1 MLSPSQFL
9 TPDRGRGVTS
19 LRESLMASGGRVRPY
34 PQGLLKPD
42 LGPELTSTPGPG
54 SMSSMVSPEYTAI
67 QSPGPGS
74 GHLYSSPIQSSY
86 SPDPGPGVHAQYS
99 PALAQ
104 QGGVSWAAR
113 AEMAL
118 SAPTLWQR
126 CEDLKFTLE
135 NCPVKV
141 GNQNKAQTESVF
153 EF

>member
-1 MLSPSQFL
+1 MLSPSQYL

-54 SMSSMVSPEYTAI
+54 SMTSMVSPEYTAI

-74 GHLYSSPIQSSY
+74 GHLYSSPVIQSSY
-86 SPDPGPGVHAQYS
+86 SPDPGPGPAHAQYS
-99 PALAQ
+99 PAMAQ

-135 NCPVKV
+135 NCQVKV
-141 GNQNKAQTESVF
+141 GRES
-153 EF
+153 ELSSE